1 MTINDPRGRRK
12 AKLSVRDGL
21 LLYVR
26 HIGTSPFT
34 ERTEE
39 LRKLDACAAPSREA
53 LIRWGDEGGQ
63 LYVSTAAHADLP
75 DRSPAP
81 PR

>member
-1 MTINDPRGRRK
+1 MLINDPRGRRK

-21 LLYVR
+21 LLYEC
-26 HIGTSPFT
+26 HLGTSPFA

-39 LRKLDACAAPSREA
+39 LRMLDACAAPSSAE

-63 LYVSTAAHADLP
+63 LYVSTAAHPDLP
-75 DRSPAP
+75 R
-81 PR
+81 